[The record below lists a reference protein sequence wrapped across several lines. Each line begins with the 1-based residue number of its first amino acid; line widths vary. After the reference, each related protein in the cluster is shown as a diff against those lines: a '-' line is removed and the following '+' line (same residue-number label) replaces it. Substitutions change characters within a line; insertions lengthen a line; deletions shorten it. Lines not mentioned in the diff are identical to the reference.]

1 MTQQATW
8 KDKVRAVLPW
18 KVYWR
23 LKRFREE
30 FLSLVSAGDLTS
42 LAKVYKTD
50 KWGHHF
56 YTSVYEKYFR
66 PFRYKQI
73 SLLEIGVGGYDRPQF
88 GGNSLR
94 MWKRYFPEGKIIG
107 IDLYDKAPL
116 REKRIGI
123 LQGDQ
128 SDLEFLKQ
136 LTQLKGPFDIII
148 DDGSHVQSH
157 ILASFETLF
166 PLMNPG
172 GIYVIEDTQTSYRPK
187 FEGSTA
193 EMKNAPTAMN
203 YFIHR
208 VHSVN
213 RVEWLEEGQ
222 PEDIPDLGIASISF
236 YHNLIVITKHIA

>member
-1 MTQQATW
+1 MTNRATW

-30 FLSLVSAGDLTS
+30 LLSLVSPGDLTS

-56 YTSVYEKYFR
+56 YTPIYEQYFK

-73 SLLEIGVGGYDRPQF
+73 SLLEIGVGGYDRPHF

-94 MWKRYFPEGKIIG
+94 MWKRYFPEGEITG

-116 REKRIGI
+116 QEKRMGI
-123 LQGDQ
+123 VQGDQ
-128 SDLEFLKQ
+128 SDPEFLKQ
-136 LTQLKGPFDIII
+136 LTQQKGPFDIII
-148 DDGSHVQSH
+148 DDGSHIQSH

-166 PLMNPG
+166 PLMKPG
-172 GIYVIEDTQTSYRPK
+172 GIYVIEDTQTSYWPK
-187 FEGSTA
+187 FEGSTS

-208 VHSVN
+208 IHVVN
-213 RVEWLEEGQ
+213 RVEWLDEGQ
-222 PEDIPDLGIASISF
+222 PTDIPNQGIASISF
-236 YHNLIVITKHIA
+236 YHNLIVITKNPD